1 MPTEVQ
7 IYKDGTVV
15 AADIA
20 DKTITATQ
28 IADKTITAA
37 QIADNGVAYSNIAS
51 GVILAT
57 NTVAL
62 FYQATAPTG
71 WTRID
76 THNNKALRV
85 VSGTGPTGGGQ
96 GSSTG
101 GGSGNDTGRNFTSAF
116 ASTRTVPL
124 VDHSHSVS
132 DPGHRHPY
140 AFAQGTGTAINNG
153 YNGISSVVYQGNVA
167 ELEQSGGN
175 DGQRLAAFTANTAPA
190 TTGVIVNNASSGT
203 NAGGTQT
210 TGNTMDFAVQY
221 IDVLLCSKA

>member
-96 GSSTG
+96 GTSSG
-101 GGSGNDTGRNFTSAF
+101 GTSNGSTPFTSVF
-116 ASTRTVPL
+116 TSRTVPL
-124 VDHSHSVS
+124 VDHNHGVA

-140 AFAQGTGTAINNG
+140 AFAQGTGTTINNG
-153 YNGISSVVYQGNVA
+153 YNGISSVVYQGSVA

-190 TTGVIVNNASSGT
+190 TTGIQIYYASSTGFV
-203 NAGGTQT
+203 
-210 TGNTMDFAVQY
+210 TGNAMDFAVQY
-221 IDVLLCSKA
+221 IDVILCSKA